1 MVAQLESVSPVA
13 TAPILSKENVLSAV
27 ELIVERLGQRTVEAE
42 QQALKAFHDKDFQ
55 TVKFMSLQLAT
66 NDFIGCLGYLASA
79 VNVANA
85 KVVSANAFTV
95 LREAAKC
102 AALVIAADQ
111 GREIEAVTA
120 SFAGEVADCF

>member
-1 MVAQLESVSPVA
+1 MVAQLQDVSPVA
-13 TAPILSKENVLSAV
+13 SAPVLSKENVLSAV
-27 ELIVERLGQRTVEAE
+27 QLIVERLGQRTVEAE

-55 TVKFMSLQLAT
+55 AVKFMSLQLAT

-102 AALVIAADQ
+102 AALVIAADKGQ
-111 GREIEAVTA
+111 DAEEVTA
-120 SFAGEVADCF
+120 RFAQEVAGCF